1 MRSRNATA
9 KLRCCGLKACFHTM
23 ANNWG
28 IPEWLE
34 AEVRNRDK
42 LCVYCRIPLKAHVQ
56 AKGTPGD
63 KATFE
68 HIDNDG
74 LPTKDN
80 IAMCCAACNSSKG
93 VKKLQNWPGSDYCKI
108 RNINHKTVADIIQGY
123 IAKLW
128 RVVALVVESSGTI
141 Y

>member
-1 MRSRNATA
+1 
-9 KLRCCGLKACFHTM
+9 M

-34 AEVRNRDK
+34 AEVRNSDK
-42 LCVYCRIPLKAHVQ
+42 LCVYCRIPLKEHAQ

-74 LPTKDN
+74 LPTKEN
-80 IAMCCAACNSSKG
+80 IMMCCTACNSSKG
-93 VKKLQNWPGSDYCKI
+93 VKKLSDWLNTPYCKQK
-108 RNINHKTVADIIQGY
+108 NINEKTVAKPVKEY
-123 IAKLW
+123 LT
-128 RVVALVVESSGTI
+128 RES
-141 Y
+141 